1 MQAKGRNSW
10 AEINTSDVLQV
21 LWTLSWVGA
30 LLTVPSV
37 LLQRAGRPIA
47 AVSWILALFAL
58 PALALAAWW
67 LSVGFTCAARPQATG
82 QLPDNGEIVVRNPA

>member
-1 MQAKGRNSW
+1 M

-67 LSVGFTCAARPQATG
+67 LFGRVHLRGR
-82 QLPDNGEIVVRNPA
+82 VRRRRGR